1 MTIQEKAAEISKMF
15 VEKTRDD
22 GSKYWSTDS
31 EDVAIRDMC
40 HDAHGEMLP
49 DDWKYRFIV
58 DALDLI
64 AETDDVDDVTIE
76 PDVYTADLTAW
87 LASHNG
93 RVYYLTQALEE
104 YGEIDGFRAL
114 ACAQAFEREEVYFS
128 VLSSIRAMVEEE

>member
-1 MTIQEKAAEISKMF
+1 MTIQEKAAEVSKTF

-22 GSKYWSTDS
+22 GSKFWSTDS
-31 EDVAIRDMC
+31 EDAAIRDMC

-64 AETDDVDDVTIE
+64 AEAEDVDGVAIE
-76 PDVYTADLTAW
+76 PDIYTADLTAW

-93 RVYYLTQALEE
+93 RVDYLTRVLEACDTT
-104 YGEIDGFRAL
+104 DGIEAI
-114 ACAQAFEREEVYFS
+114 AMAQAFEREEVYFS
-128 VLSSIRAMVEEE
+128 VLSSIREMVEEE

>member
-1 MTIQEKAAEISKMF
+1 MTIQEKAAQIRSTF
-15 VEKTRDD
+15 VEKIRTD
-22 GSKYWSTDS
+22 GTKYWSTES
-31 EDVAIRDMC
+31 EEAEIKELCYAAHDDM
-40 HDAHGEMLP
+40 MP

-64 AETDDVDDVTIE
+64 AEADDVDDVTIE
-76 PDVYTADLTAW
+76 PDIYTADLTAW

-104 YGEIDGFRAL
+104 YGETDGFRAL

-128 VLSSIRAMVEEE
+128 VLSSIREMVEEE

>member
-1 MTIQEKAAEISKMF
+1 MTIQEKAAQIRSTF
-15 VEKTRDD
+15 VEKIRTD
-22 GSKYWSTDS
+22 GTKYWSTES
-31 EDVAIRDMC
+31 EEAEIKELCHAAHDDM
-40 HDAHGEMLP
+40 MP

-58 DALDLI
+58 DALNLV
-64 AETDDVDDVTIE
+64 AEADDVDDVTIE
-76 PDVYTADLTAW
+76 PDIYTADLTAW

-104 YGEIDGFRAL
+104 YGETDGFRAL